1 MALMDHVRDAGRVTG
16 SLSDRNVELRRQ
28 IEEVGTGVAPEG
40 VAAAEQCTSDLEAEV
55 MHLKSELKVAE
66 EQNNELQVHLKA
78 TQAEVR
84 LTKGEM
90 LALN

>member
-1 MALMDHVRDAGRVTG
+1 M
-16 SLSDRNVELRRQ
+16 SDCNAELRRQ
-28 IEEVGTGVAPEG
+28 IEEVGTRLAPEG
-40 VAAAEQCTSDLEAEV
+40 VVAAEQRTSDLEAEV
-55 MHLKSELKVAE
+55 THLKSELKVAE

-78 TQAEVR
+78 TQAEVC